1 MMTLFLVSRIFHN
14 NLLLASL
21 GVVMLLGPALVSLL
35 AKEPAGRIEKKRS

>member
-21 GVVMLLGPALVSLL
+21 GVVMLLGPAPST
-35 AKEPAGRIEKKRS
+35 